1 MFDKLKAMGAVA
13 NLMKNQEGLKVAAA
27 RVREKMENTRVN
39 GEAGSGAARAVVSPN
54 FYGSGHPA
62 ESCVTVT
69 QWSLKSIGT
78 GRPA

>member
-39 GEAGSGAARAVVSPN
+39 GEAGSVPPVRSSRARSRSSAWNSAPRSWA
-54 FYGSGHPA
+54 G
-62 ESCVTVT
+62 
-69 QWSLKSIGT
+69 
-78 GRPA
+78 